1 MHRRKYTY
9 QAYFFVLPLLAFVVV
24 FTLYPALTTF
34 YYGFTEWNGIGDPNW
49 TGVRNVVKLV
59 NDSSF
64 HAALRNILILAAY
77 VPLWTILPLLIAAA
91 VREPVRGVGFFRS
104 VSLIPFLISPV
115 ILGVLFRA
123 LLRTNGPVD
132 TIFVLVS
139 AGETA
144 PGWLSSTGWPIHVIA
159 MVTLFKFLGFGV
171 LLYIGAMG
179 KISESLYDAAKV
191 DGCSPLQTLL
201 VVTVPGI
208 RHTIEFFIVLGFI
221 TYFARMFPIIH
232 TMTGG
237 GPGYASLV
245 PEFGIYFHAFQN
257 FQLGYSSTWAVF
269 VNLLTFII
277 VAAQIALMRREE
289 RGNA

>member
-1 MHRRKYTY
+1 MQRQKHTY
-9 QAYFFVLPLLAFVVV
+9 QAYFFILPLLLFVLV

-34 YYGFTEWNGIGDPNW
+34 YYGFTEWNGIGSPEW
-49 TGVRNVVKLV
+49 TGLRNVEKLFS
-59 NDSSF
+59 DGSF
-64 HAALRNILILAAY
+64 HAALKNIAILALY
-77 VPLWTILPLLIAAA
+77 VVPWTVLPLLVAAA
-91 VREPVRGVGFFRS
+91 IREPSRGVGFFRS

-123 LLRTNGPVD
+123 LLRTNGP
-132 TIFVLVS
+132 INSLFEAIGLVPP
-139 AGETA
+139 E
-144 PGWLSSTGWPIHVIA
+144 WLSSTAWPIHVVA
-159 MVTLFKFLGFGV
+159 LATLFKFFGFGV

-179 KISESLYDAAKV
+179 KISESLYDSAKV
-191 DGCSPLQTLL
+191 DGCSPLQTLM

-237 GPGYASLV
+237 GPGYASFV

-269 VNLLTFII
+269 VNLLTFMI
-277 VAAQIALMRREE
+277 VAVQIALMRSED
-289 RGNA
+289 RGKA